1 MNLLTLGPGVCLAAC
16 IVVKLEMKRSSRL
29 TEGSSFRT
37 KSAAASLGDLD
48 GRIRKERLVGE
59 ILSKRGHLA
68 TKQEMDRLESLTHA
82 TNKPQPFFK
91 EF

>member
-16 IVVKLEMKRSSRL
+16 MVVKLEMKRSSRL

-48 GRIRKERLVGE
+48 GRIRKERRWGDSFE
-59 ILSKRGHLA
+59 EG

>member
-1 MNLLTLGPGVCLAAC
+1 MNLLTLVCLAAC

-48 GRIRKERLVGE
+48 GRIRKERRWGDSFEEGGASCDKTGNGQIGV
-59 ILSKRGHLA
+59 
-68 TKQEMDRLESLTHA
+68 THSR
-82 TNKPQPFFK
+82 NK
-91 EF
+91 

>member
-1 MNLLTLGPGVCLAAC
+1 MKISVNLLTLGPGVCLAAC

-48 GRIRKERLVGE
+48 GRIRKERRWGDSFEEGASCDKTGNGQIGV
-59 ILSKRGHLA
+59 
-68 TKQEMDRLESLTHA
+68 THSR
-82 TNKPQPFFK
+82 NK
-91 EF
+91 

>member
-48 GRIRKERLVGE
+48 GRIRKERRWGDSFE
-59 ILSKRGHLA
+59 EGGHLV